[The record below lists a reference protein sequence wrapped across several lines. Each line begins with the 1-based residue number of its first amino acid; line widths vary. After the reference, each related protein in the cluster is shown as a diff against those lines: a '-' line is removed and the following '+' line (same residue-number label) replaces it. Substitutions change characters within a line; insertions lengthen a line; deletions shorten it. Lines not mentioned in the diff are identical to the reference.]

1 MDMQLKDWNK
11 YELPDNTFLSLFL
24 ESNTLVQIHA
34 TLNLRKRIKKLTNK
48 LIISWN
54 YWWKQILTNCG
65 EYKQNIVV
73 FPGERNLWSF
83 LFKKEM
89 QTFSFTAISDDAW
102 SELLSVHE

>member
-1 MDMQLKDWNK
+1 MQLKDWNK

-54 YWWKQILTNCG
+54 Y
-65 EYKQNIVV
+65 
-73 FPGERNLWSF
+73 
-83 LFKKEM
+83 
-89 QTFSFTAISDDAW
+89 
-102 SELLSVHE
+102 